1 MLAACTDALC
11 RNGLKNTRGN
21 WKKKDNKKKEDNNK
35 CCCVK
40 GKGNNKDNFHL
51 VFQGVTVA
59 EVGEAGGF
67 LECLAILVVRGHCL
81 VVVVVVGLV
90 AEVVVGL
97 AVEEVD
103 LVVVVV
109 VVVACLGEVVG
120 EVGLVEEVARV
131 VEVVLI

>member
-21 WKKKDNKKKEDNNK
+21 WKKKDNKKKEENNK

-51 VFQGVTVA
+51 VFRGVTVA
-59 EVGEAGGF
+59 EVGEVGGF

-81 VVVVVVGLV
+81 VVVVVGLV
-90 AEVVVGL
+90 AVVVVGL